1 MTDYKEIFNEET
13 GEKAFLFKATLIEVG
28 EKDLE
33 NTNGKTYKI
42 VTLKFN
48 LPNGDEAERTAICYE
63 SNYQYGIEIG
73 LDYLCNLSFDEQG
86 EPQIRM
92 SHLNN
97 AKRASSKDFTG
108 LFQVQ
113 KQFIE
118 DELVK

>member
-1 MTDYKEIFNEET
+1 MTHYKEVFNEET
-13 GEKAFLFKATLIEVG
+13 GEKSFHFNATLIEVG
-28 EKDLE
+28 EKVLE
-33 NTNGKTYKI
+33 NANGKNYKI

-48 LPNGDEAERTAICYE
+48 LPSGEEVERTAICYE
-63 SNYQYGIEIG
+63 SNYQHGIEVG

-97 AKRASSKDFTG
+97 AKRASTEDFAG

-118 DELVK
+118 DELVQ